1 MKLHLVAVLGFETM
15 VDPQNHAFYFFE
27 SQVQNVELITYQF
40 QAGYSCE
47 VCLLTCY
54 Y

>member
-1 MKLHLVAVLGFETM
+1 MKSHLVAVLGFETM
-15 VDPQNHAFYFFE
+15 VDTQNYAFYFFE
-27 SQVQNVELITYQF
+27 SQVQKVEFITCQF